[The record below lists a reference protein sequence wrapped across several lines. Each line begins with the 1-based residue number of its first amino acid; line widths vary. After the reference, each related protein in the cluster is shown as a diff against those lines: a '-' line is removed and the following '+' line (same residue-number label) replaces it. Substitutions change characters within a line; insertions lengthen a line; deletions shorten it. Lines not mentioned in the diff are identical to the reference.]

1 MRAAVFSGIG
11 KIDVREVPIPKIARD
26 EILLRVRAAN
36 ICGTDLRIFKNGHH
50 RIGEGVPRI
59 LGHEVSGE
67 IWEVG
72 ADVEGYAKGMRVA
85 VAPNIGCGK
94 CRYCKIGKSHLC
106 PDYDAFG
113 ITLDGGFAE
122 YMRVSSKAISQGD
135 LVPFKKGIGFEEVA
149 LAEPLACCYFAY
161 WSVCTQPGENVLIV
175 GAGPMGVLHLLMQRI
190 AGAGKI
196 MMADISDTRL
206 HLIQKFKPDAVI
218 NTDKDDLAKAVYS
231 HTDGAGADVIITACP
246 VPDVQRQS
254 VALAAKGGRINL
266 FGGLP
271 KGKELVQLNT
281 NLIHYNNLVLT
292 GTTRYAQSDYVRSVK
307 LIEDKKVDTK
317 PIISK
322 RFGITE
328 VKEAFEYAMSGDGL
342 KTLIEFP
349 G

>member
-11 KIDVREVPIPKIARD
+11 KIEVQEVPVPKTANN
-26 EILLRVRAAN
+26 EILLKVRAAN
-36 ICGTDLRIFKNGHH
+36 ICGTDLRIIKSGHH
-50 RIGEGVPRI
+50 RIGERETRI

-67 IWEVG
+67 VQEVG
-72 ADVEGYAKGMRVA
+72 SDVEGYTKGMKVA

-94 CRYCKIGKSHLC
+94 CRYCKIGQLHLC

-113 ITLDGGFAE
+113 ISLDGGFAE
-122 YMRVSSKAISQGD
+122 YMRVNSRAIVQGD
-135 LVPFKKGIGFEEVA
+135 LVPFKKDISFEEVA

-161 WSVCTQPGENVLIV
+161 RSVNTMPGDNVLIV
-175 GAGPMGVLHLLMQRI
+175 GAGPMGVLHLMIQSI

-196 MMADISDTRL
+196 MMADISDDRL
-206 HLIQKFKPDAVI
+206 NLIQKFSPDVVI
-218 NTDKDDLAKAVYS
+218 NTEKENLSEAVLG

-254 VALAAKGGRINL
+254 LALAAKGGRINL

-271 KGKELVQLNT
+271 RDKEMVRLNT
-281 NLIHYNNLVLT
+281 NLIHYNNLIVT
-292 GTTRYAQSDYVRSVK
+292 GTTRYAQSDYSKSVK
-307 LIEDKKVDTK
+307 LIEDRKVDTK
-317 PIISK
+317 SIISK

-328 VKEAFEYAMSGDGL
+328 IKEAFEYAMSGRGL

-349 G
+349 E